1 MRIALNAQ
9 LLAQGA
15 GYRAAGIHGYISNL
29 LRYLPPEVPED
40 WRILAHVG
48 SENSATFDGVRMAR
62 ASLDTRSAWR
72 RIYWEQAIQ
81 PRELRNV
88 DLYHAMAFVAPLV
101 LPAPMVVTVY
111 DLSFIR
117 YPSRMSLARR
127 AYLRAMT
134 ALTCKRARRVMA
146 ISQSTADDLHEL
158 LGVPKNKID
167 VTPLGYDR
175 ALFYPRQP
183 AEIEHF
189 RRKQGLPERFWLFVG
204 TLEPRKNLMILLEAY
219 RLLEKSE
226 RLPLILAG
234 GIGWRG
240 EQIISAIDELG
251 LSDSVRHV
259 GFVPTAD
266 LPLWYN
272 CAEVFLFPSIY
283 EGFGLPVLEAM
294 ACGTPVLASD
304 ASCLPEVVQRAGM
317 CIAPDDLVRW
327 AAALQTIKEE
337 DEWRQLTGEY
347 GALSAQRYDWKLTAM
362 LTFRSYAYAILDK
375 DPPPLKG
382 AKDSSDDSADSDSND

>member
-9 LLAQGA
+9 LLSHGP

-29 LRYLPPEVPED
+29 LRHLPAEMPD
-40 WRILAHVG
+40 HWRIRAHVG
-48 SENSATFDGVRMAR
+48 AANTATFDGVRMMR
-62 ASLDTRSAWR
+62 AGIDTRSAWR
-72 RIYWEQAIQ
+72 RIFWEQTLQ
-81 PRELRNV
+81 PGELRDV
-88 DLYHAMAFVAPLV
+88 DLYHAMAFVAPII

-127 AYLRAMT
+127 QYLRAMT
-134 ALTCKRARRVMA
+134 TLTCKRARRVLA
-146 ISQSTADDLHEL
+146 ISQSTADDLQNL
-158 LGVPKNKID
+158 LDLPARKID
-167 VTPLGYDR
+167 VTPLGYDK

-189 RRKQGLPERFWLFVG
+189 RRKHGLPERFWLFVG

-226 RLPLILAG
+226 RLPLILVG
-234 GIGWRG
+234 GVGWRG
-240 EQIISAIDELG
+240 EQILSAIDNLG
-251 LSDSVRHV
+251 LSDSVKHV

-272 CAEVFLFPSIY
+272 CAEVFVFPSIY

-304 ASCLPEVVQRAGM
+304 ASSLPEVVAKAGM

-327 AAALQTIKEE
+327 AAALQTAKEE
-337 DEWRQLTGEY
+337 DEWRELAGEY
-347 GALSAQRYDWKLTAM
+347 AAQAAQRYSWQTTALLTI
-362 LTFRSYAYAILDK
+362 RSYGYAILNE
-375 DPPPLKG
+375 DPPPLDDP
-382 AKDSSDDSADSDSND
+382 KDAGDDSD

>member
-9 LLAQGA
+9 LLSHGP

-29 LRYLPPEVPED
+29 LRHLPREMPES
-40 WRILAHVG
+40 WRLLAHVG
-48 SENSATFDGVRMAR
+48 RENSATFDGVRMAR

-72 RIYWEQAIQ
+72 RIYWEQAVQ
-81 PRELRNV
+81 PRELRHV
-88 DLYHAMAFVAPLV
+88 DLHHAMAFVAPFV

-117 YPSRMSLARR
+117 FPSRMSLGRR

-158 LGVPKNKID
+158 LGVPKSKID
-167 VTPLGYDR
+167 VTPLGYDK

-183 AEIEHF
+183 AELEHF

-204 TLEPRKNLMILLEAY
+204 TLEPRKNLMLLLEAY
-219 RLLEKSE
+219 RLLEKSQ

-234 GIGWRG
+234 GVGWRG
-240 EQIISAIDELG
+240 EQIITAIDELG

-304 ASCLPEVVQRAGM
+304 ASSLPEVVDQGGL
-317 CIAPDDLVRW
+317 CIEPDDLVRW
-327 AAALQTIKEE
+327 AAALQVVKD
-337 DEWRQLTGEY
+337 DEKWRDMAGRY
-347 GALSAQRYDWKLTAM
+347 AAAYAQRFSWRMTAM
-362 LTFRSYAYAILDK
+362 LTIRSYGYAILNE
-375 DPPPLKG
+375 DPPPLDDDEQDKANEG
-382 AKDSSDDSADSDSND
+382 AGDGGA